1 MRAVR
6 LCSMVTLL
14 TICCSACSH
23 KTSSPPQQ
31 AQAPPLQTGKGT
43 LTSPETTQQQEKSDT
58 PLASPLPQPS
68 AQTVPLPPPPPPK
81 KVRHKVK
88 PTPPKPADTAQNST
102 SAPASSSQPGT
113 PSSGTPSSG
122 QPAVAQTAASAGT
135 GSPMGTGSPIGQ
147 LTTGDSALGE
157 RTKHETAD
165 LIGET
170 QQGLTG
176 IKRSLS
182 PEEKVTATQ
191 IRTFLKQAQQALD
204 NGDTD
209 GAHTLA
215 TKAKLLLDEL
225 TKP

>member
-14 TICCSACSH
+14 TICCTACTH

-43 LTSPETTQQQEKSDT
+43 LAPPQTTQQQENSDT

-68 AQTVPLPPPPPPK
+68 AQAVPLPPPPPPK
-81 KVRHKVK
+81 KVRHRVK
-88 PTPPKPADTAQNST
+88 TTPTKPPDTAQNST

-122 QPAVAQTAASAGT
+122 QPAVAQTVPNA
-135 GSPMGTGSPIGQ
+135 GTGSPIGQ

-170 QQGLTG
+170 QQGLGG

>member
-1 MRAVR
+1 MKGAN
-6 LCSMVTLL
+6 LCASLVLL
-14 TICCSACSH
+14 ALCPMGCLH
-23 KTSSPPQQ
+23 KASSPPQQ

-43 LTSPETTQQQEKSDT
+43 LTPPQTTQPQEKSET
-58 PLASPLPQPS
+58 PLASPLPSPS
-68 AQTVPLPPPPPPK
+68 AQSVPLPPPTPK
-81 KVRHKVK
+81 KVRH
-88 PTPPKPADTAQNST
+88 PHKPAPSKPVDTAQ
-102 SAPASSSQPGT
+102 APAAPNGGT
-113 PSSGTPSSG
+113 APANGT
-122 QPAVAQTAASAGT
+122 TAAQAASPPMVSVPG
-135 GSPMGTGSPIGQ
+135 GSGSPIGQ

-165 LIGET
+165 LIGGT
-170 QQGLTG
+170 QQGLNG

-182 PEEKVTATQ
+182 TDEQVTASQ

-204 NGDTD
+204 SGDTD

>member
-1 MRAVR
+1 MRAANSR
-6 LCSMVTLL
+6 TLL
-14 TICCSACSH
+14 AMLAISCIGCSH
-23 KTSSPPQQ
+23 KTPPAPQQ

-43 LTSPETTQQQEKSDT
+43 LSPPPTTQQQEKSET
-58 PLASPLPQPS
+58 PLASPLPPPS
-68 AQTVPLPPPPPPK
+68 AQSVPLPPPPPPK

-88 PTPPKPADTAQNST
+88 PTPAKPADTAQTPAGTSGAGST
-102 SAPASSSQPGT
+102 QSGSSSSQASAQSNVPQ
-113 PSSGTPSSG
+113 
-122 QPAVAQTAASAGT
+122 QPAAERTAAS
-135 GSPMGTGSPIGQ
+135 SPIGQ
-147 LTTGDSALGE
+147 LTTGDSAEGE
-157 RTKHETAD
+157 KTKHETAD

-170 QQGLTG
+170 QQGLNG
-176 IKRSLS
+176 IKRPLS
-182 PEEKVTATQ
+182 AEEKVTATQ